1 MIFPVI
7 FCIWSAQYQYLCV
20 VNLSRRQT
28 LIKIFTKY
36 LPGANINI
44 SAIFTKQNQRL
55 SIPCLQSHLNSRSMR
70 NWLYW
75 ISFARKATFS
85 SKHHWYSWVVLYSVY
100 INHEKINHWIS
111 CWIPIRFKFGSLF
124 QDNTF
129 LRSLS
134 RKFLK
139 ILREWQCVICIFL
152 VSCRDPRV
160 NLRSLSCNTILR

>member
-55 SIPCLQSHLNSRSMR
+55 SIPCLQSHLNSRSVR

-85 SKHHWYSWVVLYSVY
+85 SKHHWYSGVVLYSVY
-100 INHEKINHWIS
+100 KYINHYKINHRIS
-111 CWIPIRFKFGSLF
+111 CWIPIRFKFLV
-124 QDNTF
+124 
-129 LRSLS
+129 LIS
-134 RKFLK
+134 RRQFLK
-139 ILREWQCVICIFL
+139 DLY
-152 VSCRDPRV
+152 RDSFYLCDIYISDKSSVTPG
-160 NLRSLSCNTILR
+160 LIWEAYPAIQY